1 MSASPAPKLPAS
13 GSSVDQ
19 LFDFAASHARVTKR
33 LKAALDGNGATADDF
48 ETLAFRQH
56 MQGIYVVAKAGVT
69 WKAESKVYNGVVRGD
84 IHYVNEAALKKTY
97 RSGFDAFAARP
108 EHVRTVEQLLTASP
122 QKGFAAGDR
131 IDLGAAPAAYACN
144 TTCDDCRGNGQVP
157 CNNLQCLYGKV
168 RCWYCDGRGNA
179 DLSGRQVIRCSACSY
194 GQMNCRTCNGLMRLQ
209 CGPCGSTGSHTVVW
223 TGRIHADVSYEI
235 RPAQGHREDWTTALT
250 KDGHAWLA
258 DAGFVSKPSVVHRDG
273 GASVGWEVNV
283 PVMIQKFRIKEKEYE
298 ARYVGRND
306 RMWRLPHFL
315 DDLIGRASYIL
326 ENAKG
331 ADAFSLSRN
340 VRVLDAIRSVVLD
353 RDRPDEILAASFE
366 NAVSVSLIEKV
377 RRTLESKRDAI
388 ARSTIRSVW
397 TYAAVALTAGALVAL
412 ASGQIRLL
420 LASFNPNQ
428 QQPDAA
434 TGAALVGGLFLAVSL
449 GITWLLAGLAGRSA
463 VRTVLETAA
472 ERLPSQGRTPI
483 FAAAGSLAVY
493 AACAY
498 LLVGGSPNPAAASVS
513 RPASVAAA
521 RPAPAPPPLPFDS
534 IPHVKPPT
542 VPWIR

>member
-1 MSASPAPKLPAS
+1 MSASPAPKLPTS

-33 LKAALDGNGATADDF
+33 LKAALHGNCAAADDF
-48 ETLAFRQH
+48 ETLALKHH
-56 MQGIYVVAKAGVT
+56 MQGIYVVAKAEVG
-69 WKAESKVYNGVVRGD
+69 WKAGSTVYNGVVRGD
-84 IHYVNEAALKKTY
+84 IQYVSEAALERTY
-97 RSGFDAFAARP
+97 RNGFDASAARP
-108 EHVRTVEQLLTASP
+108 EHVRTVEQLLTSSP
-122 QKGFAAGDR
+122 QKGFAAQGR
-131 IDLGAAPAAYACN
+131 IDLGAAGTAYACN
-144 TTCDDCRGNGQVP
+144 TTCGDCCGNGQVP
-157 CNNLQCLYGKV
+157 CNNLHCSVGRV
-168 RCWYCDGRGNA
+168 PCWYCDGKGNT
-179 DLSGRQVIRCSACSY
+179 DFSGRQLIRCSACSY
-194 GQMNCRTCNGLMRLQ
+194 GRMNCRTCNGLARLQ
-209 CGPCGSTGSHTVVW
+209 CGSCNSTGSHTVVW

-235 RPAQGHREDWTTALT
+235 RPAQGHREDWATALT
-250 KDGHAWLA
+250 KGGHAWLA
-258 DAGFVSKPSVVHRDG
+258 DAGFVSEPGVARRNQ

-315 DDLIGRASYIL
+315 DDLMGRASYII

-353 RDRPDEILAASFE
+353 RARPDETLAASFE
-366 NAVSVSLIEKV
+366 NAVSVSFIEGV

-388 ARSTIRSVW
+388 ARSTIKSVW
-397 TYAAVALTAGALVAL
+397 SYAAVALTVGALVAL
-412 ASGQIRLL
+412 ASGQVRTL

-428 QQPDAA
+428 HQPDAA
-434 TGAALVGGLFLAVSL
+434 AGAAVVGGLFLAASL

-463 VRTVLETAA
+463 VRTVLETDA

-498 LLVGGSPNPAAASVS
+498 LLVGNSPNPAATSVS

-542 VPWIR
+542 VPWVR